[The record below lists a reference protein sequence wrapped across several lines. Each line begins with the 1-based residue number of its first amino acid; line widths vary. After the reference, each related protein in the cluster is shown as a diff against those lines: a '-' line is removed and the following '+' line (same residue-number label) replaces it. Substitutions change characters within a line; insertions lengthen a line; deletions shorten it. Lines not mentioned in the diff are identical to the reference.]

1 MVRRGVWMT
10 ALAIAAGL
18 WVGKSSTAWG
28 QPSQETLEQAYQAE
42 QRAQLDA
49 YFDKLLD
56 ASYPQRAQAWKR
68 DFSSIAA
75 YERSVAPWRGKF
87 ADYLGGLPYQAPDRP
102 VRTELV
108 RETDTHTAW
117 RVWIPAFDQ
126 VDVYGV
132 LLVPKG
138 FAGPRPAL
146 LALHGMEG
154 TPELV
159 CGLVERTDYHNRFGL
174 QAVEKGYVVFAP
186 VMMNGAK
193 KRDWLD
199 RKAIMVGQRMQGLE
213 QFKMIRAV
221 DYLVSRDDVAADRV
235 GVYGISW
242 GGRTAMY
249 AAALDRRLAACVVSG
264 HFMESTAKM
273 VRPSP
278 HYTAYIEVD
287 YNYPFF
293 SRQATEFAD
302 ADICSLICPR
312 GLHIEQGREDRV
324 SYWKIAQ
331 EEFRI
336 VQGWYDRLGLA
347 DRATFEIF
355 EGGHF
360 VAGQEAFTMLGR
372 WLKP

>member
-18 WVGKSSTAWG
+18 WVGKSSPAWG
-28 QPSQETLEQAYQAE
+28 QPSQETLEQTYQAE

-56 ASYPQRAQAWKR
+56 ASYPQRAQAWQR

-138 FAGPRPAL
+138 FAGARPAL

-159 CGLVERTDYHNRFGL
+159 CGLVERTDYHNRFGR

-199 RKAIMVGQRMQGLE
+199 RKAIMVGQRIQGLE

-324 SYWKIAQ
+324 SYWKMAQ

-360 VAGQEAFTMLGR
+360 VAGQEAFIMLGR

>member
-1 MVRRGVWMT
+1 MSWLLWGAVPL
-10 ALAIAAGL
+10 LA
-18 WVGKSSTAWG
+18 
-28 QPSQETLEQAYQAE
+28 QPPQEELEKRYQEE
-42 QRAQLDA
+42 QRAELDA

-68 DFSSIAA
+68 DFSGVEA
-75 YERSVAPWRGKF
+75 YERSVAPWRARF
-87 ADYLGGLPYQAPDRP
+87 ADYLGGLPYQAPEREIR
-102 VRTELV
+102 VEQV
-108 RETDTHTAW
+108 RESASHTAY
-117 RVWIPAFDQ
+117 RVWIPAFDK

-132 LLVPKG
+132 LLIPDRTKFPG
-138 FAGPRPAL
+138 KRPAI

-159 CGLVERTDYHNRFGL
+159 CGLVEKTDYHNRFGL

-221 DYLVSRDDVAADRV
+221 DFLSTHPDVASDRI

-264 HFMESTAKM
+264 HFMESTQKM
-273 VRPSP
+273 TKPSP
-278 HYTAYIEVD
+278 FYTAYIEVD

-312 GLHIEQGREDRV
+312 VLHIEQGRQDKV
-324 SYWKIAQ
+324 AYWKMAQ

-336 VQGWYDRLGLA
+336 VQSWYEKLGLA

-355 EGGHF
+355 EGGHY
-360 VAGQEAFTMLGR
+360 VAGLEAFAVLDK
-372 WLKP
+372 WLKPVR

>member
-1 MVRRGVWMT
+1 MFAFRILACLLFCLTPLSAVW
-10 ALAIAAGL
+10 ADESPEELE
-18 WVGKSSTAWG
+18 KRY
-28 QPSQETLEQAYQAE
+28 QEE
-42 QRAQLDA
+42 QRAELEA

-68 DFSSIAA
+68 DFSSVEA
-75 YERSVAPWRGKF
+75 YERSIAPWRARF
-87 ADYLGGLPYQAPDRP
+87 ADYLGGLPYQAPTRE
-102 VRTELV
+102 VRVQQV
-108 RETDTHTAW
+108 RETETHTAY

-132 LLVPKG
+132 LLTPKNFPG
-138 FAGPRPAL
+138 RRPAL

-154 TPELV
+154 TPEKV
-159 CGLVERTDYHNRFGL
+159 CGLVEQTDYHNRFGL

-221 DYLVSRDDVAADRV
+221 DYLTSRDDVAADRI

-249 AAALDRRLAACVVSG
+249 AAALDRRLAACVISG
-264 HFMESTAKM
+264 HFMESTQKM
-273 VRPSP
+273 TKPSP
-278 HYTAYIEVD
+278 FYTAYIEVD

-312 GLHIEQGREDRV
+312 AVHIEQGRQDKV
-324 SYWKIAQ
+324 AYWKMAQ

-336 VQGWYDRLGLA
+336 VQGWYASLGLA

-355 EGGHF
+355 EGGHY
-360 VAGQEAFTMLGR
+360 VAGLEAFTFLEK
-372 WLKP
+372 WLHPAP